1 MISLKTDNQ
10 LNTEAIKLREKWGLN
25 PYGSIDITSIVLSKL
40 SNLTL
45 LYIPFSRNTSG
56 MCIKDENVEIIGI
69 NSTMTKGRQRFT
81 LAHELYHLLIEEST
95 GKPIICNNHYRD
107 DSEREADKFAS
118 FLLMSEEGLEQYC
131 EMNNINDNWNLTNII
146 SVEQYFQISNHALL
160 TRLKSK
166 QKISQKEY
174 NEYLGKSISY
184 EARIKGYSD
193 ELYRPSPEDDQYM
206 TLGKYINTIEY
217 LDETNKISQSKK
229 KELLL
234 DGYRGDLVFNVNK
247 GDDIND

>member
-10 LNTEAIKLREKWGLN
+10 LNAEAIQLREKWGLN
-25 PYGSIDITSIVLSKL
+25 PNGSIDITSVVLSKL
-40 SNLTL
+40 PNLTL
-45 LYIPFSRNTSG
+45 LYIPFSENTSG
-56 MCIKDENVEIIGI
+56 MCINDGNIKIIGI

-81 LAHELYHLLIEEST
+81 LAHELYHLLIEENT
-95 GKPIICNNHYRD
+95 GKPIICNNPYRD

-118 FLLMSEEGLEQYC
+118 YLLMSEEGLSQYC
-131 EMNNINDNWNLTNII
+131 DMNSIDEWNLSNII
-146 SVEQYFQISNHALL
+146 SVEQYFQISHHALL
-160 TRLKSK
+160 IRLLNNRLISK
-166 QKISQKEY
+166 KEFD
-174 NEYLGKSISY
+174 EYKGKYISY
-184 EARIKGYSD
+184 EARIRGYGD
-193 ELYRPSPEDDQYM
+193 ELYRPSPEEDQYM

-234 DGYRGDLVFNVNK
+234 DGYRGDLVFNVYK

>member
-10 LNTEAIKLREKWGLN
+10 LNAEAIQLREKWGLN
-25 PYGSIDITSIVLSKL
+25 PNGSIDITSVVLSKL
-40 SNLTL
+40 PNLTL
-45 LYIPFSRNTSG
+45 LYIPFSENTSG
-56 MCIKDENVEIIGI
+56 MCINDGNIKIIGI

-81 LAHELYHLLIEEST
+81 LAHELYHLLIEENT
-95 GKPIICNNHYRD
+95 GKPIICNNHLRD

-118 FLLMSEEGLEQYC
+118 YLLMSEEGLSQYC
-131 EMNNINDNWNLTNII
+131 DMNNIDEWNLSNII
-146 SVEQYFQISNHALL
+146 SVEQYFQISHHALL
-160 TRLKSK
+160 IRLLNNRLISK
-166 QKISQKEY
+166 KEFD
-174 NEYLGKSISY
+174 EYKGKYISY
-184 EARIKGYSD
+184 EARIRGYGD
-193 ELYRPSPEDDQYM
+193 ELYRPSHKEDQYM

-234 DGYRGDLVFNVNK
+234 DGYRGDLVFNVDK

>member
-10 LNTEAIKLREKWGLN
+10 LNAEAIQLREKWGLN
-25 PYGSIDITSIVLSKL
+25 PNGSIDITSVVLSKL
-40 SNLTL
+40 PNLTL
-45 LYIPFSRNTSG
+45 LYIPFSENTSG
-56 MCIKDENVEIIGI
+56 MCINDGNIKIIGI

-81 LAHELYHLLIEEST
+81 LAHELYHLLIEENT
-95 GKPIICNNHYRD
+95 GKPIICNNPYRD

-118 FLLMSEEGLEQYC
+118 YLLMSEEGLSQYC
-131 EMNNINDNWNLTNII
+131 DMNNIDEWNLSNII
-146 SVEQYFQISNHALL
+146 SVEQYFQISHHALL
-160 TRLKSK
+160 IRLLNNRLISK
-166 QKISQKEY
+166 KEFD
-174 NEYLGKSISY
+174 EYKGKYISY
-184 EARIKGYSD
+184 EARIRGYGD
-193 ELYRPSPEDDQYM
+193 ELYRPSPNEDQYM

-234 DGYRGDLVFNVNK
+234 DGYRGDLVFNVDK

>member
-10 LNTEAIKLREKWGLN
+10 LNAEAIQLREKWGLN
-25 PYGSIDITSIVLSKL
+25 PNGSIDITSVVLSKL
-40 SNLTL
+40 PNLTL
-45 LYIPFSRNTSG
+45 LYIPFSENTSG
-56 MCIKDENVEIIGI
+56 MCINDGNIKIIGI

-81 LAHELYHLLIEEST
+81 LAHELYHLLIEENT
-95 GKPIICNNHYRD
+95 GKPIICNNPYRD

-118 FLLMSEEGLEQYC
+118 YLLMSEEGLSQYC
-131 EMNNINDNWNLTNII
+131 DMNNIDEWNLSNII
-146 SVEQYFQISNHALL
+146 SVEQYFQISHHALL
-160 TRLKSK
+160 IRLLNNRLISK
-166 QKISQKEY
+166 KEFD
-174 NEYLGKSISY
+174 EYKCKYISY
-184 EARIKGYSD
+184 EARIRGYGD
-193 ELYRPSPEDDQYM
+193 ELYRPSPEEDQYM

-234 DGYRGDLVFNVNK
+234 DGYRGDLVFNVDK

>member
-10 LNTEAIKLREKWGLN
+10 LNVEAIQLRETWGLN
-25 PYGSIDITSIVLSKL
+25 PNGSIDITSVVLSKL
-40 SNLTL
+40 PNLTL
-45 LYIPFSRNTSG
+45 LYIPFSENTSG
-56 MCIKDENVEIIGI
+56 MCINDGNIKIIGI

-81 LAHELYHLLIEEST
+81 LAHELYHLLIEENT
-95 GKPIICNNHYRD
+95 GKPIICNNPLRD

-118 FLLMSEEGLEQYC
+118 YLLMSEEGLSQYC
-131 EMNNINDNWNLTNII
+131 DMNNIDEWNLSNII
-146 SVEQYFQISNHALL
+146 SVEQYFQISHHALL
-160 TRLKSK
+160 IRLLNNRLISK
-166 QKISQKEY
+166 KEFD
-174 NEYLGKSISY
+174 EYKGKYISY
-184 EARIKGYSD
+184 EARIRGYGD
-193 ELYRPSPEDDQYM
+193 ELYRPSPKEDQYM

-234 DGYRGDLVFNVNK
+234 DGYRGDLVFNVDK